1 MEQRDWIEP
10 EWPAPPHVR
19 ALITTRRGGVS
30 EGVFASMN
38 LGASSGDKNVD
49 ANRALLRAF
58 LPAEPVW
65 LLQMHGDRVVE
76 AKHTPRIPE
85 ADASFSRSP
94 GVVCAVLTADCL
106 PVFLCDGQGTMVA
119 AAHAGWRGLASG
131 ILTRAVEAL
140 PTSPLEL
147 MAYLGPAIGTQ
158 AFEVGA
164 DVRQA
169 FINVWSVCDEAF
181 TPHGKKWL
189 ANLYQLARLQLAAAG
204 VTRVNGGGLCT
215 FTDRDRFFSHR
226 RDGVTGRM
234 ASLIWLEHSGSA
246 ARL

>member
-76 AKHTPRIPE
+76 AKPTSRIPE
-85 ADASFSRSP
+85 ADASFARSP

-140 PTSPLEL
+140 PASPLEL
-147 MAYLGPAIGTQ
+147 MAYLGPAIGAQ